1 MATTRNVLA
10 GYQDWSGPVVAGY
23 YPKWIDNL
31 ADDAI
36 LEGSLLDGPVLGAEA
51 VRSIVIAIRSVYD
64 RQQHKYAGP
73 CGDSGFLE
81 DYVAEVRGKP
91 IGCVLLATRNAAGK
105 IQHVVASYRPRSS
118 LIFLSRLLR
127 EKLVGTSYAE
137 QFAAATPE
145 D

>member
-91 IGCVLLATRNAAGK
+91 IGCVLLARETAQLADILVSPAAREARR
-105 IQHVVASYRPRSS
+105 H
-118 LIFLSRLLR
+118 LLCR
-127 EKLVGTSYAE
+127 AVRGCDS
-137 QFAAATPE
+137 
-145 D
+145 